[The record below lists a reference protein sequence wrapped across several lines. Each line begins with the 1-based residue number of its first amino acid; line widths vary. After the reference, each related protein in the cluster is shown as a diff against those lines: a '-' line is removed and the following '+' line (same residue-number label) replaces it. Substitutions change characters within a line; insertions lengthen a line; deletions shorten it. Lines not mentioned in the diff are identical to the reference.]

1 MTSNRLQRGVD
12 RAMSGVQTLCGL
24 CIIGMA
30 LAVTYEIVARSLFGE
45 PTIWAQEV
53 SVYLLIAVAF
63 LGLAPTHAAGEHIE
77 IDLLARRMSA
87 RVRRAVRAL
96 ILAAIAGY
104 ALVAA
109 WGGLGMVQQ
118 SMKFGRR
125 SLTLLAVPVWMPQ
138 LLIPVG
144 MGLLAVV
151 TLAGLWTLLKGN
163 EAKPTDD

>member
-1 MTSNRLQRGVD
+1 MN
-12 RAMSGVQTLCGL
+12 GVQTLCGL
-24 CIIGMA
+24 CIAGMA
-30 LAVTYEIVARSLFGE
+30 FAVTYEIVARSLFGE

-63 LGLAPTHAAGEHIE
+63 LGLAPAHAAGEHIE

-87 RVRRAVRAL
+87 RVRRAVRAV